1 MTRIV
6 VTGGRKYG
14 FVPPFTPLDLYR
26 EAKDRADLER
36 ARFEQIMAAAVE
48 RLKLTD
54 LACGRCRTGADEL
67 AVRWAK
73 KHLPK
78 DRFTGFMANWQQFGN
93 AAGPER
99 NGRMLREFR
108 PDKVLAFPGGAGTA
122 DCVRQA
128 EALGIEV
135 IRIDWK

>member
-6 VTGGRKYG
+6 VTGGRNYG
-14 FVPPFTPLDLYR
+14 FVPPHTPLDAFR
-26 EAKDRADLER
+26 EAKDRADRER
-36 ARFEQIMAAAVE
+36 ARFDQIMDAALD
-48 RLKLTD
+48 RLLLTH

-67 AVRWAK
+67 AMRWTK
-73 KHLPK
+73 RRKVP
-78 DRFTGFMANWQQFGN
+78 FTGFMANWKQFSD

-108 PDKVLAFPGGAGTA
+108 PDKVLAFPGGKGTA

-128 EALGIEV
+128 GALGIEV